1 MDEPSDAKVVDAKL
15 ADEISKKKKPTD
27 QMTGLDYENEIEST
41 NEGGPVKRLE
51 DIKGITPAL
60 ARKLREK
67 GYNVMSLATTRPD
80 IIAADID
87 VTYTI
92 AKAIC
97 SLASDAALAK
107 MTVQTAEEFDSEQK
121 AKQIFISTGSS
132 ELDGI
137 LGGGI
142 PTMAITGTS
151 GRFSSGKTQIGYT
164 AILDVLANQIVC
176 CKCRRHMT
184 KVGDLCK
191 SKIQTYDGKIASC
204 DGKAVRAK
212 AAMIET
218 EPDTFHLD
226 RLKQMAKARGLSGS
240 INWANLFIFPAKQ
253 IPTIKAQYLQYKIIQ
268 KLVEGYDEKEM
279 VKDTKDSTKMVEK
292 IKCHHEPEPIILV
305 DIDSMNAKI
314 RAGWSES
321 QELPKRTRELAEHFQ
336 LMEYLAS
343 TYNIAWYLTNQVIA
357 PIRPDQGLK
366 MKVKFLDEYYPVGG
380 DYLLHSVNNWVAL
393 AQVTAEIG
401 EAELYDSSW
410 MPKGQAYFKLTAA
423 GIENAGQAFQK
434 RVDSKE
440 ASKEKEK
447 AAASGN
453 PLAASTDGTVRLQL

>member
-1 MDEPSDAKVVDAKL
+1 MDEPASTSTVPQKIVDEL
-15 ADEISKKKKPTD
+15 SKKKKPTEE
-27 QMTGLDYENEIEST
+27 MTPADYADELESQAD
-41 NEGGPVKRLE
+41 GGPVKRLE
-51 DIKGITPAL
+51 DIKGITPAM

-67 GYNVMSLATTRPD
+67 GYNVMSLATTRAD

-87 VTYTI
+87 LTYTI

-97 SLASDAALAK
+97 NLAQEAALAK
-107 MTVQTAEEFDSEQK
+107 MTIQTSEEYDSEQK
-121 AKQIFISTGSS
+121 SKQIFISTGST
-132 ELDGI
+132 ELDAI

-142 PTMAITGTS
+142 PTMSTTCTS

-176 CKCRRHMT
+176 NKCKRKMT
-184 KVGDLCK
+184 KLGDNCK
-191 SKIQTYDGKIASC
+191 SKIQTYDGKIANC

-226 RLKQMAKARGLSGS
+226 RLKQMASARKLGNV
-240 INWANLFIFPAKQ
+240 NWANLFIFPAKQ

-268 KLVEGYDEKEM
+268 KLIEGYDEKEM
-279 VKDTKDSTKMVEK
+279 VKQGDKMVEK
-292 IKCHHEPEPIILV
+292 VKCHHDPEPIILV
-305 DIDSMNAKI
+305 VIDSMNAKI

-336 LMEYLAS
+336 LIEYLAA
-343 TYNIAWYLTNQVIA
+343 TYNVAWYLTSQVIA
-357 PIRPDQGLK
+357 PIRPEQGLK

-380 DYLLHSVNNWVAL
+380 DYLLHSVNNWIAL

-401 EAELYDSSW
+401 QAELYDSSW
-410 MPKGQAYFKLTAA
+410 MPKGDAYFKLTEK
-423 GIENAGQAFQK
+423 GVENAGQAFQK
-434 RVDSKE
+434 REDAKE
-440 ASKEKEK
+440 AKKDKEK
-447 AAASGN
+447 ASSSGTVA
-453 PLAASTDGTVRLQL
+453 PSTDGTVRLSL